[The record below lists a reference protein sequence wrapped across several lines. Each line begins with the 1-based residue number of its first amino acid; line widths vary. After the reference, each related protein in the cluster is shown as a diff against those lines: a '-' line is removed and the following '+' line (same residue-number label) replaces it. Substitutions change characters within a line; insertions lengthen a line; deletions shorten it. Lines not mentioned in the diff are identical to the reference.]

1 MRIAFIC
8 SRLGRGRDGV
18 GDYVRRLSV
27 ELVSQGHPVLALA
40 LRDTRDETEE
50 PAGGPR
56 IRRFHAADSP
66 DLARAEL
73 ADFAPEWISLQW
85 VPYGWHPRGLP
96 WSAGD
101 RLAAL
106 HPTTPNRHLMAH
118 ELWVGENRGAPPLDR
133 RLWRPLQRI
142 VTRRLARA
150 WRPALVHTTTP
161 VYAAML
167 ADLGLRAS
175 LLPLPGNLPAPGP
188 DDAAWALAW
197 LRDHG
202 LAGETPALLAGV
214 FGTLHPE
221 WDPAAAL
228 RCWTAHARA
237 AGRAPALLALG
248 RLGPDGEGKLDE
260 IRSAAPGLGVVRGGE
275 LPAGRIAALLDR
287 CAFGLASSPLALL
300 GKSGSVAACLDLG
313 LPVLVT
319 RDDWRSAFCAPAPVR
334 HALVR
339 HFSPAAP
346 AFAWDDFLALRR
358 PPRDTAPGTARDFAS
373 ALASAR
379 PRPS

>member
-1 MRIAFIC
+1 MRVAFIC
-8 SRLGRGRDGV
+8 SRLGPGRDGV
-18 GDYVRRLSV
+18 GDYVRRLSA
-27 ELVSQGHPVLALA
+27 ELVAQGHHVLALA

-56 IRRFHAADSP
+56 IRRLHAADSP
-66 DLARAEL
+66 DLAGTEL
-73 ADFAPEWISLQW
+73 ADFAPDWISLQW

-96 WSAGD
+96 WSAGR

-106 HPTTPNRHLMAH
+106 HPTAPNRHLMAH

-133 RLWRPLQRI
+133 RLWRPLQRL

-167 ADLGLRAS
+167 ADLGLPAA

-188 DDAAWALAW
+188 DDDAWASSW
-197 LRDHG
+197 LREHG
-202 LAGETPALLAGV
+202 LAGETPAVLAGV

-221 WDPAAAL
+221 WDPGAAL
-228 RCWTAHARA
+228 RDWTAHARA
-237 AGRAPALLALG
+237 AARAPALLALG
-248 RLGPDGEGKLDE
+248 RLGPEGEDKLLE
-260 IRSAAPGLGVVRGGE
+260 IRSAAPGVAVVRSGE

-300 GKSGSVAACLDLG
+300 GKSGTVAACLDLG

-319 RDDWRSAFCAPAPVR
+319 RDDWRSAFCAPALAR
-334 HALVR
+334 HPLVR
-339 HFSPAAP
+339 HFPAA
-346 AFAWDDFLALRR
+346 ASGFAWGEFIALRR
-358 PPRDTAPGTARDFAS
+358 PPRDSAADAARDFAA
-373 ALASAR
+373 ALAAAGTR
-379 PRPS
+379 P